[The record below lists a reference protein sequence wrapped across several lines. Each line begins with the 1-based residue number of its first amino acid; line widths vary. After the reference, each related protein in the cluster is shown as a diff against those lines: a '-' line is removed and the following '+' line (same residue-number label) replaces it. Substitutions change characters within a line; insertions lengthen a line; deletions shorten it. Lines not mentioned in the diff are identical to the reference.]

1 MLKVDPIVTVLMSA
15 YNTEKYIAEAIES
28 VLSQTMPDFEFI
40 IIDDGSTDGTLNI
53 IRSYNDQR
61 IKLVSRPNKGLVA
74 SLNEGLQL
82 ASAALIARFDADDV
96 CYPDRLEKQLA
107 FLQANKDYILVG
119 GEADYMD
126 EYGTELFRYTFAE
139 YEDADIRATGFKSCP
154 FIHSTVMYLKSAVL
168 EAGGYDPRAITFEDH
183 LLWHKLAEYGKMKNL
198 ALPLIKVRFNP
209 DSVTIDEKWRGEQ
222 FIALKQRSIQAN
234 SVSDEDLVLL
244 KDILSKQNFTEYKSA
259 AYYSMIGKKYLW
271 NKYDPKRSRKNL
283 KKAISFMPGKPEP
296 YLLYLLSF
304 MPESLI
310 RSLYKKLKK

>member
-1 MLKVDPIVTVLMSA
+1 MANVPAVTVLMSA
-15 YNTEKYIAEAIES
+15 YNTDKYIAEAIES
-28 VLSQTMPDFEFI
+28 VLAQTMPDFEFL
-40 IIDDGSTDGTLNI
+40 IIDDGSTDRTLEVI
-53 IRSYNDQR
+53 QSFTDER

-107 FLQANKDYILVG
+107 FMQANKDYVLVG

-126 EYGTELFRYTFAE
+126 EHGTELFRYTFTN
-139 YEDADIRATGFKSCP
+139 YEDADIRATGFRNCP
-154 FIHSTVMYLKSAVL
+154 VIHSTVMYVKSAVL
-168 EAGGYDPRAITFEDH
+168 EAGGYDPRAVTFEDH
-183 LLWHKLAEYGKMKNL
+183 LLWHKLSEYGKMKNL

-222 FIALKQRSIQAN
+222 FIALKQRSIQTN

-244 KDILSKQNFTEYKSA
+244 KEILASQNFNEYKSA

-271 NKYDPKRSRKNL
+271 NKYDPKQSRKNL

-296 YLLYLLSF
+296 YLLYVLSF

-310 RSLYKKLKK
+310 RSIYKKLKK